1 MKHNIKITLILILMF
16 LLTQIIGLFVIGV
29 YNSNEIPYNM
39 QPPKDVQPPK
49 TCEFQGSYADYIQCI
64 FMAIPGTIIFSF
76 IVAIGI
82 FLILTRLNADSFIRA
97 WFFIVTIL
105 AIALALNAFFIK
117 ANIVYASIIAILISV
132 ILAYFK
138 IYRRNL
144 IIHNLTELIIYPGIA
159 VVLIPIMGI
168 IGIVVLLLLISL
180 YDIWAVWQSQFMQ
193 KLAKYQM
200 DNIKIFTGFFI
211 PYADKKQKQ
220 KINLIKEKYK
230 EKSDSF
236 IEKQLQKAKVKVNL
250 AILGGGDIVFPII
263 TAGVFYKAY
272 QSVIPSIIIMLFAT
286 LGLLYLFVFAKKGK
300 FYPAMPFLTIAMY
313 LGMIISWILMAI
325 KIL

>member
-1 MKHNIKITLILILMF
+1 MF

-29 YNSNEIPYNM
+29 YNTNEIPYNM
-39 QPPKDVQPPK
+39 QPPEDIQPKK
-49 TCEFQGSYADYIQCI
+49 TCEFQGSYSSYMQCI

-76 IVAIGI
+76 IIAIGI
-82 FLILTRLNADSFIRA
+82 FLILTKLNADSFIRA

-117 ANIVYASIIAILISV
+117 ANIIYASLIAIFVSI

-138 IYRRNL
+138 IYKRN
-144 IIHNLTELIIYPGIA
+144 IIVHNLTELIIYPGIA
-159 VVLIPIMGI
+159 VVLIPVVGI

-193 KLAKYQM
+193 KMAKYQM
-200 DNIKIFTGFFI
+200 NNLRIFTGFFI

-220 KINLIKEKYK
+220 KINFIKEKYK

-236 IEKQLQKAKVKVNL
+236 LEKQFQKAKVKVSL

-263 TAGVFYKAY
+263 TAGVFYNAY
-272 QSVIPSIIIMLFAT
+272 KSFIPSAIIILFAT

-325 KIL
+325 KVI